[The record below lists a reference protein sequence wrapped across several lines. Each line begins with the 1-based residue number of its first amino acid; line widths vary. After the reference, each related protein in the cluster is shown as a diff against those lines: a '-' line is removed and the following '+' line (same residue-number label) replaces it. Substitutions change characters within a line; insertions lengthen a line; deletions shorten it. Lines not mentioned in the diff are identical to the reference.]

1 MITKE
6 LKMEIQEM
14 LDRNIGIMM
23 YAVVKTEDGKVVKF
37 VNIADE
43 INRNDN
49 TSQSLLEG
57 FIDIINARL
66 EEYDEESYVMKLSSA
81 DERKNA
87 LYYYDL
93 DTFPEEMQMMEDIY
107 EGNEEIGVFNF
118 SEYKLNQVI
127 AFIVVVG
134 TENNKI
140 LLYKQQYPVSLLNR
154 DKCMLTPIPH
164 QNRLVKLEKD
174 ILRIDFNFQFFLWNG
189 VIYIS
194 DIEKMEKICSFH
206 NIIINEAGKSIKKIE
221 ETQIL
226 DNVEVLFDELDNIAF
241 ARKLTRIYKDSKVL
255 GHVDNQSILR
265 FTQRHKYFVKNPLK
279 LNNTQDKFILDTKKS
294 KNTFIKLMNDDLLTS
309 ELTNSDYESL
319 AKNNA

>member
-6 LKMEIQEM
+6 LKREIQD
-14 LDRNIGIMM
+14 LLKRNIGIMM
-23 YAVVKTEDGKVVKF
+23 YAVVKTEKGKFVKF

-43 INRNDN
+43 INHEDN
-49 TSQSLLEG
+49 TSQGLLEG
-57 FIDIINARL
+57 FAEIINARL
-66 EEYDEESYVMKLSSA
+66 EGYDEESDVMKLSSA
-81 DERKNA
+81 DERKKA
-87 LYYYDL
+87 LYFYDL
-93 DTFPEEMQMMEDIY
+93 DTFPEEMQMMKKVY
-107 EGNEEIGVFNF
+107 EEKEEIGVFNF
-118 SEYKLNQVI
+118 SEYELSQII
-127 AFIVVVG
+127 AFVVVIG

-154 DKCMLTPIPH
+154 DKYMLTPIPH
-164 QNRLVKLEKD
+164 QNRFVKVDKD

-206 NIIINEAGKSIKKIE
+206 DIIVNEAKNSIKKIE
-221 ETQIL
+221 EMQIL
-226 DNVEVLFDELDNIAF
+226 DNVEVLADELDNIAF

-255 GHVDNQSILR
+255 GYVDNQSIIN
-265 FTQRHKYFVKNPLK
+265 FTQKHKYFVKNPLK
-279 LNNTQDKFILDTKKS
+279 LNDTKDKFMLDTKKS
-294 KNTFIKLMNDDLLTS
+294 KNTFIKLMNDDFLTS

>member
-1 MITKE
+1 MTTKE
-6 LKMEIQEM
+6 LKIEVQKM
-14 LDRNIGIMM
+14 LNENIGIMM
-23 YAVVKTEDGKVVKF
+23 YAVIKNDDEKIIKF
-37 VNIADE
+37 INIADE
-43 INRNDN
+43 NNMEDN

-57 FIDIINARL
+57 FMKIVNTRL
-66 EEYDEESYVMKLSSA
+66 EGYDEESDVMKLSSA

-93 DTFPEEMQMMEDIY
+93 DTFPEEMQMMKDIF

-118 SEYKLNQVI
+118 SEYKLNQIV
-127 AFIVVVG
+127 AFIIVIG
-134 TENNKI
+134 SENNNI
-140 LLYKQQYPVSLLNR
+140 VLYKHQYPVSLLNR

-164 QNRLVKLEKD
+164 QNRFVKVDKD
-174 ILRIDFNFQFFLWNG
+174 ILRIDFNFQFFLWDG
-189 VIYIS
+189 VVYIS

-206 NIIINEAGKSIKKIE
+206 DIIINEAKHSIKKIE
-221 ETQIL
+221 EMQIL
-226 DNVEVLFDELDNIAF
+226 DNIEVLADELDNIAF
-241 ARKLTRIYKDSKVL
+241 ARKLTRIYKDSKVI
-255 GHVDNQSILR
+255 GHVDNQAILN
-265 FTQRHKYFVKNPLK
+265 FAQRHKYFIKNPLK